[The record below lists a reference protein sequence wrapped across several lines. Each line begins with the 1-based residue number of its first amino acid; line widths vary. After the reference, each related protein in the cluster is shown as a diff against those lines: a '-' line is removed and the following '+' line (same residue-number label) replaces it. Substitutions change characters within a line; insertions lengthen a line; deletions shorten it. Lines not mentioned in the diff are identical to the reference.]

1 MNTYLQMKQRHQQEF
16 NAFPIKFAFSQAQ
29 LEQGLIE
36 LGLQPTDTDKVVATP
51 GGSFIRATDQQ
62 AFLDLFARQD
72 RERSEAIAADTDGT
86 GFAYEMFRYELANHE
101 YAYTLDPTDTLE
113 ALGFKLDEVAAFPAL
128 QKAFTNAQKD
138 YLSEAEEKGWC

>member
-1 MNTYLQMKQRHQQEF
+1 MNSYLQMKQRHQQEF
-16 NAFPIKFAFSQAQ
+16 NDFPIKFAFSQAQ

-36 LGLQPTDTDKVVATP
+36 LGLQSTDTDKVVATP
-51 GGSFIRATDQQ
+51 GGGFIRETDQQ

-101 YAYTLDPTDTLE
+101 YAYTMDPTDTLE
-113 ALGFKLDEVAAFPAL
+113 ALGFELDEVAAVPAL
-128 QKAFTNAQKD
+128 QKAFTNAQRD

>member
-1 MNTYLQMKQRHQQEF
+1 MNSYQQMKLRHQQEV

-29 LEQGLIE
+29 LEKGLRE
-36 LGLQPTDTDKVVATP
+36 LGLEPTDTDKVIATP
-51 GGSFIRATDQQ
+51 GGGFIRATDQQ

-72 RERSEAIAADTDGT
+72 RERSEAIASDTDGT

-101 YAYTLDPTDTLE
+101 YAYTLDATDTLD
-113 ALGFKLDEVAAFPAL
+113 ALGYEPDDIASVPAL
-128 QKAFTNAQKD
+128 QKAFENAQRD